1 LQSDPVGK
9 KETAAQQM
17 LCSGEKI
24 MLFCAV
30 QSGAAAP
37 VCRLVKGELKGRIN
51 DPPFY
56 EY

>member
-1 LQSDPVGK
+1 VGK